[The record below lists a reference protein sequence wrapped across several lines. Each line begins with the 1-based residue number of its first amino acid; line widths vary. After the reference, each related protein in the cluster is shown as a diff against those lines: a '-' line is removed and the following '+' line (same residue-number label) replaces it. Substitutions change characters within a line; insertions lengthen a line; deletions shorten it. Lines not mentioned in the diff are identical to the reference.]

1 MTTTDAALR
10 QLKKRVL
17 ILGCGNV
24 LFGDDGFG
32 PTTIEYIQKN
42 CEVPD
47 DVDVMDVGTGTSRV
61 LLALALSEEKP
72 EKIII
77 LDAVD
82 LGRKPGEIFQ
92 ISIEDLPKSKT
103 REFSPHL
110 FPSTNLL
117 KEIRDCGVEVVVL
130 ACQVEKVPEVVNLCL
145 SRSVERSV
153 PKAARMALELA
164 KIGKS

>member
-1 MTTTDAALR
+1 MTTGAAPGH
-10 QLKKRVL
+10 LKKRVL
-17 ILGCGNV
+17 ILGCGSV

-32 PTTIEYIQKN
+32 PATVEYIQKN
-42 CEVPD
+42 CDVPD
-47 DVDVMDVGTGTSRV
+47 DVEVMDVGTGTSRV

-82 LGRKPGEIFQ
+82 LGKKPGEIFQ
-92 ISIEDLPKSKT
+92 ISIEDLPESKT
-103 REFSPHL
+103 RELSPHL
-110 FPSTNLL
+110 FPATNLL
-117 KEIRDCGVEVVVL
+117 KEIRDSGVEVVIL
-130 ACQVEKVPEVVNLCL
+130 ACQVEEIPEFVNPGL
-145 SRSVERSV
+145 SKSVERSV